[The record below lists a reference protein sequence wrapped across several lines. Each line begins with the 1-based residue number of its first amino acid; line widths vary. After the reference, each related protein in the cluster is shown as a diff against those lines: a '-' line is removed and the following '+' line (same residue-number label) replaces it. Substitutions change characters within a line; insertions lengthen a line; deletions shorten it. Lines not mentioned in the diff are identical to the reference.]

1 MNKGTTL
8 LLLIAMA
15 FGTTEAVKMGTTEDF
30 FSDIE
35 NTQIIGE
42 KTLNNLIKTV
52 STITDTVQEVYNT
65 TTQLVEPVIK
75 ALAAL
80 FDTTLLP
87 MIQGTAVIINYLLQE
102 IAKLNTKIG
111 DLDIIIP
118 LPIPVNPII
127 PVPPIFPPIPPI
139 KI

>member
-8 LLLIAMA
+8 LLLVAMA

-30 FSDIE
+30 FNNIE

-42 KTLNNLIKTV
+42 KTFNNVINTV
-52 STITDTVQEVYNT
+52 TAITDTMQEVYNT

-87 MIQGTAVIINYLLQE
+87 MIQGTAVLINWALQKISE
-102 IAKLNTKIG
+102 LNNKIG

-127 PVPPIFPPIPPI
+127 PDRKSVV
-139 KI
+139 